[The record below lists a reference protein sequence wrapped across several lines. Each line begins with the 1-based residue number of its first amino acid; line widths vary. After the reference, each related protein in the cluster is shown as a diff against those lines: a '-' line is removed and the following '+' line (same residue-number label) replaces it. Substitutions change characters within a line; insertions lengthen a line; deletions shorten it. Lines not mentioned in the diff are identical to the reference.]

1 VAAVIHRCGGFQV
14 VRTPARTEIQRTK
27 MPFLPHLAA
36 PEDRRMREVGRIA
49 RFSGLCAALIGLIG
63 LLWQLREPCPKSFT
77 LGGVIMASCK

>member
-1 VAAVIHRCGGFQV
+1 
-14 VRTPARTEIQRTK
+14 
-27 MPFLPHLAA
+27 
-36 PEDRRMREVGRIA
+36 MREVGRIA